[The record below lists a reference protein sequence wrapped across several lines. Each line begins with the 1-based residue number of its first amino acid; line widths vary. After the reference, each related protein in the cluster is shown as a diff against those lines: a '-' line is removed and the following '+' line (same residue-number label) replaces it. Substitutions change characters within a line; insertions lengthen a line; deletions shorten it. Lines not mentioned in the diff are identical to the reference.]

1 MKTIKGRNYVA
12 RLNFDRWE
20 REKTD
25 AAKQGLEQAAIWLTG
40 QLKRDLS
47 KPGPFPTPVGEQ
59 ERERR
64 VALAAAAGLE
74 HRASRPGE
82 PPRYRTGALR
92 ASVANEARKGGMVQR
107 VGTPLRYGFWLE
119 WGTPKMSPRPWLRP
133 GLRRNA
139 AKLAEFVVR
148 AMRG

>member
-1 MKTIKGRNYVA
+1 MRTYKGTHYVA

-20 REKTD
+20 KGMMD
-25 AAKQGLEQAAIWLTG
+25 AAKEGLEQAAIWLTG

-47 KPGPFPTPVGEQ
+47 KPGPFPAPVSKQ

-64 VALAAAAGLE
+64 QELASAAGLE

-92 ASVANEARKGGMVQR
+92 ASVANEARWGGMVQR
-107 VGTPLRYGFWLE
+107 VGTPLKYGFWLE
-119 WGTPKMSPRPWLRP
+119 WGTPRMSPRPWLRP

-139 AKLAEFVVR
+139 SKLAEFVLNAVR
-148 AMRG
+148 G